1 MRHFARR
8 LLVVALGLGVL
19 TGALIGAASCDSK
32 RNSITGPSGG
42 DASRIVVLGDSLAL
56 SPSTAEAFPAI
67 LQARLD
73 DMNANR
79 RIVNNS
85 VSGDTTGAGLA
96 RLNAILTDPP
106 AILILELGANDG
118 LQGLSI
124 ATIRDNLDEIIVR
137 AKAEGVRV
145 LLCGMETPP
154 LHGIQY
160 SFDFHEIY
168 PALATKH
175 NMPLVP
181 FLLAGVIGN
190 PSMNQ
195 PDGIHPN
202 AAGARRIADNVW
214 AHLLPLL
221 QSTPP
226 SLVSQWH

>member
-1 MRHFARR
+1 MTKPLRIRR
-8 LLVVALGLGVL
+8 WRVLVAAALIP
-19 TGALIGAASCDSK
+19 GALIGIGGCDSK

-56 SPSTAEAFPAI
+56 SPTPAEAFPAI

-73 DMNANR
+73 DMDADR
-79 RIVNNS
+79 AIVNSS
-85 VSGDTTGAGLA
+85 VSGDTTAAGLA
-96 RLNAILTDPP
+96 RLGAILDDPP
-106 AILILELGANDG
+106 GILILELGANDG
-118 LQGLSI
+118 LQGLPIS
-124 ATIRDNLDEIIVR
+124 TIRDNLEDIIVR
-137 AKAEGVRV
+137 AKGEGVRV

-168 PALATKH
+168 PSLAAEH
-175 NMPLVP
+175 DIPLVP

-202 AAGARRIADNVW
+202 SAGARRIADNVW
-214 AHLLPLL
+214 AQLLALI
-221 QSTPP
+221 Q
-226 SLVSQWH
+226 